1 MILPL
6 QQAVRA
12 ALRDTLAT
20 LYGPEAVP
28 ATIVLQTPPS
38 RALGDLASPC
48 AFELARALRK
58 PPRAIAQEIVAALPA
73 IAGIARAEAVGG
85 G

>member
-28 ATIVLQTPPS
+28 AHSAHDESWLV
-38 RALGDLASPC
+38 
-48 AFELARALRK
+48 
-58 PPRAIAQEIVAALPA
+58 
-73 IAGIARAEAVGG
+73 
-85 G
+85 